1 MHIFHAIKQRKKTS
15 VSVITLLF
23 LIGAWSFYK
32 KTHPIPTPPPEIKRV
47 EVEHLNI
54 RTLQH
59 TTTFIGTIRAKQ
71 ATLLE
76 SRSKGIIKQF
86 VQSGQHVKK
95 GALIAQIENKAVEK
109 NHALSNT
116 LVHLAH
122 VQYKRFNQLYQQG
135 IVSKNAVDEK
145 KSLWIEARKR
155 RADALMALDE
165 INVYAPFD
173 GIIGMF
179 KCREG
184 SQVQAGTPLV
194 SIYDPSSMMVEFDVP
209 SSLLKHI
216 HDGSRVY
223 IHKKPYQIDSIQHM
237 LDEDTHMSP
246 AFVNIHCDA
255 CIIGSTIEV
264 AVVLREKKLARVIS
278 NSSLFLRDNQPFIYV
293 VHDGKTKQVPVRI
306 GIREKQ
312 WVEITSTLNQNLPI
326 IVVGQARLYPGE
338 PVHIANEGG
347 KL

>member
-1 MHIFHAIKQRKKTS
+1 MHILHAIKQHKKLS
-15 VSVITLLF
+15 VFVITLLF
-23 LIGAWSFYK
+23 LISSWGFYK
-32 KTHPIPTPPPEIKRV
+32 KTHPIPTPPPEVKRV
-47 EVEHLNI
+47 EVEHLKL
-54 RTLQH
+54 RSLEQ
-59 TTTFIGTIRAKQ
+59 TTSFIGTIRAKQ

-76 SRSKGIIKQF
+76 SRSRGILKQF
-86 VQSGQHVKK
+86 VQSGKHVKK

-109 NHALSNT
+109 NHALSDT
-116 LVHLAH
+116 LVHLAQ
-122 VQYKRFNQLYQQG
+122 VQYERFNQLYQQG

-173 GIIGMF
+173 GVMGVF
-179 KCREG
+179 KMREG

-194 SIYDPSSMMVEFDVP
+194 SIYEPSRMIVEFDVP
-209 SSLLKHI
+209 SSFLKHI

-223 IHKKPYQIDSIQHM
+223 IHKAPYPIDSIQHM

-255 CIIGSTIEV
+255 CIIGTTIEV
-264 AVVLREKKLARVIS
+264 VVVLREKKLARVVS
-278 NSSLFLRDNQPFIYV
+278 KSSVFLRDNQPFIYV
-293 VHDGKTKQVPVRI
+293 VHDGKVKQVPVNL

-338 PVHIANEGG
+338 PVHIANEEG